1 MKENWIKIK
10 DFTAE
15 QEKALETIM
24 SNPDR
29 DYLISGCA
37 GSGKTILGLVLYKDI
52 NEDDGKS
59 AAFVVFTKLLNKFTN
74 DYSKGF
80 TAANNMIYYH
90 KWVRGQG
97 MRPFDTMIIDESQD
111 FEPDW
116 IDNVN
121 QSSRRRIWLGD
132 SKQQIY
138 DRPTQTTFDK
148 ITSSLDQSRQIYLKT
163 NKRNTL
169 YVALLSACFLPINDR
184 KYFVENV
191 LRNKDELSGPSGN
204 KFPVYFI
211 KANNIKDEFDA
222 IAAQIKQIQSK
233 TTPKTHIAIT
243 QHRHKGL
250 DFVEQELKARGVEYI
265 RVNTRDDDK
274 PLPDFKKSKLVVLT
288 TMHSIKGL
296 EFDYVFFPQTNDPD
310 NYINNNTEDNIKDN
324 ILHVLFTRATSTVYC
339 SYTRT
344 DSSNYL
350 YHKVMGQG
358 LVLDSKETI
367 PPKDFVVE
375 LTSVELI
382 GQKPSTKEIAAEV
395 ASVDIDRVQGKIQ
408 RILGDMRNL

>member
-24 SNPDR
+24 SNPNR
-29 DYLISGCA
+29 DYLITGCA
-37 GSGKTILGLVLYKDI
+37 GSGKTILGIVLYKDI

-74 DYSKGF
+74 DYSRGF
-80 TAANNMIYYH
+80 TSPNNMIYYH
-90 KWVRGQG
+90 KWVRGQN

-111 FEPDW
+111 FEPAW
-116 IDNVN
+116 VDNIN

-148 ITSSLDQSRQIYLKT
+148 IKSSLDQSRQIHLKI

-169 YVALLSACFLPINDR
+169 YVALLAACFLPINDR
-184 KYFVENV
+184 KYFVDNV
-191 LRNKDELSGPSGN
+191 LRNKEELSGPSGN

-211 KANNIKDEFDA
+211 KANSISDEFNA
-222 IAAQIKQIQSK
+222 IATQIKELQSK
-233 TTPKTHIAIT
+233 TSPKMHIAIT

-250 DFVEQELKARGVEYI
+250 DLVEKELKARGIEYI

-274 PLPDFKKSKLVVLT
+274 PLPDFKKTKLVVLT

-310 NYINNNTEDNIKDN
+310 NYITNNTEDNIKDN
-324 ILHVLFTRATSTVYC
+324 VLHVLFTRATSTVYC

-350 YHKVMGQG
+350 YNTVMNKG
-358 LVLDSKETI
+358 LVLDGKETI
-367 PPKDFVVE
+367 SPKEFVVE
-375 LTSVELI
+375 LTTAEI
-382 GQKPSTKEIAAEV
+382 TAQKTSSKEITAQAV
-395 ASVDIDRVQGKIQ
+395 SVDMDRVQGKIQ

>member
-1 MKENWIKIK
+1 MKDNWIKIK

-24 SNPDR
+24 SNPNR
-29 DYLISGCA
+29 DYLITGCA
-37 GSGKTILGLVLYKDI
+37 GSGKTILGIVLYKDI

-74 DYSKGF
+74 DYSRGF
-80 TAANNMIYYH
+80 TSPNNMIYYH
-90 KWVRGQG
+90 KWVRGQN

-116 IDNVN
+116 VDNIN
-121 QSSRRRIWLGD
+121 QNSRRRIWLGD

-138 DRPTQTTFDK
+138 DRPTQTTFDRIK
-148 ITSSLDQSRQIYLKT
+148 SSLDQSRQIHLMI

-169 YVALLSACFLPINDR
+169 YVALLAACFLPINDR
-184 KYFVENV
+184 KYFVDNV
-191 LRNKDELSGPSGN
+191 LRNKEELSGPSGN
-204 KFPVYFI
+204 KFPVYFL
-211 KANNIKDEFDA
+211 KANSMNDEFDA
-222 IAAQIKQIQSK
+222 IATQIKELQSK
-233 TTPKTHIAIT
+233 TSPKMHIAIT

-250 DFVEQELKARGVEYI
+250 DLVEKELKARGIEYI

-274 PLPDFKKSKLVVLT
+274 PLPDFKKTKLVVLT

-310 NYINNNTEDNIKDN
+310 NYINNNTDDNIKDN

-350 YHKVMGQG
+350 YNTVMNKG
-358 LVLDSKETI
+358 LVLDGKETI
-367 PPKDFVVE
+367 SPREFVVE
-375 LTSVELI
+375 LTSAEI
-382 GQKPSTKEIAAEV
+382 IAQKTSSKEITAEEV
-395 ASVDIDRVQGKIQ
+395 SVDMDRVQGKIQ